1 MEADSR
7 MKPDHERLSRES
19 NDDMDEA
26 IEQALEG
33 SERAETWADYVA
45 ALEARQKRLERDF
58 ELTDD
63 EAERKLLQQ
72 KIDEIDEQVQV
83 LREEENI
90 TRFVEDTVTFSYEL
104 KRLSEG

>member
-1 MEADSR
+1 

-45 ALEARQKRLERDF
+45 ALEARQQRLERDF
-58 ELTDD
+58 EITDD